1 MRMILIIKI
10 LNRRI
15 NLFVSVSDNIPLTA
29 RSMVN
34 FGRQSATFFIL
45 KNDLVFLGEQYNA

>member
-1 MRMILIIKI
+1 MRMILIIKN

-34 FGRQSATFFIL
+34 FGRQSATFFIF
-45 KNDLVFLGEQYNA
+45 KE

>member
-29 RSMVN
+29 RSMN
-34 FGRQSATFFIL
+34 FFW
-45 KNDLVFLGEQYNA
+45 